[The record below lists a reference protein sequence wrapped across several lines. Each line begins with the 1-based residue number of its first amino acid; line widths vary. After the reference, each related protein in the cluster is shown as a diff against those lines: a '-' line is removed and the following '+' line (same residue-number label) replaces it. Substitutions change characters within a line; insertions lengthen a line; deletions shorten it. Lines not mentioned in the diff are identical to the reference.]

1 MQMSELNQ
9 LGLPCG
15 AGWWTMIYVWPT
27 FFAGHNCNCFSSR
40 WICLH
45 WFYVVLIRPRIFQT
59 VEHWVFQ
66 VEKLKQQ
73 NLSWQNLSWPLQRH
87 GELKDSWV
95 QSPDLERQV
104 EMQCC
109 CSKYLSLGPGVF
121 CIDLFQRNLVYENFL
136 FLPLPPKSIKDVAE
150 KTSFMSS
157 QRYQL
162 EKYDSSMTSLL

>member
-73 NLSWQNLSWPLQRH
+73 NLSWQNLSWPLQRQRLPFLMAISVFATKTWRAQRQLSPESRPWEASWDAVLLLQILEP
-87 GELKDSWV
+87 GPWGILYWFISKEL
-95 QSPDLERQV
+95 
-104 EMQCC
+104 
-109 CSKYLSLGPGVF
+109 GVLKF
-121 CIDLFQRNLVYENFL
+121 SFL
-136 FLPLPPKSIKDVAE
+136 ATAPQIN
-150 KTSFMSS
+150 
-157 QRYQL
+157 
-162 EKYDSSMTSLL
+162 

>member
-66 VEKLKQQ
+66 VV
-73 NLSWQNLSWPLQRH
+73 SWMTSK
-87 GELKDSWV
+87 ELKALDGNLCLCNRDMESSRTAEFRPCEASWDAV
-95 QSPDLERQV
+95 LLLQILEPGPWGILYWFI
-104 EMQCC
+104 
-109 CSKYLSLGPGVF
+109 SKELGVLKF
-121 CIDLFQRNLVYENFL
+121 SFL
-136 FLPLPPKSIKDVAE
+136 ATAPQIN
-150 KTSFMSS
+150 
-157 QRYQL
+157 
-162 EKYDSSMTSLL
+162 

>member
-66 VEKLKQQ
+66 VV
-73 NLSWQNLSWPLQRH
+73 SWMTSK
-87 GELKDSWV
+87 ELKALDGNLCLCNRDMESSKTAESRV
-95 QSPDLERQV
+95 QTLRGKLR
-104 EMQCC
+104 
-109 CSKYLSLGPGVF
+109 CSAAAPNTWAWALGYFVLIYFKGTWCMKIF
-121 CIDLFQRNLVYENFL
+121 FSCHC
-136 FLPLPPKSIKDVAE
+136 PPN
-150 KTSFMSS
+150 
-157 QRYQL
+157 QL
-162 EKYDSSMTSLL
+162 RV